1 MTFQLPCCL
10 AVVAGTVVGIVV
22 VAAAAVGLVTAA
34 AVWLEAVDKQLKYV
48 YKQVIYSNIYK
59 SKRLKRLNVF

>member
-22 VAAAAVGLVTAA
+22 VAAAAVGV
-34 AVWLEAVDKQLKYV
+34 VAVDKQFKYV
-48 YKQVIYSNIYK
+48 FQQVVYINIYK
-59 SKRLKRLNVF
+59 SKRLKR